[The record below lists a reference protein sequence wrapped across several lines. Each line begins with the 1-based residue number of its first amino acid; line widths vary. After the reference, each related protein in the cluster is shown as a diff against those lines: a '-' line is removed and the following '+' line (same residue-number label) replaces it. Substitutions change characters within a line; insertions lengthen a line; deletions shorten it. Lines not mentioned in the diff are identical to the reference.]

1 MRISEWEQAPVYF
14 DNLLD
19 LIYLAPSSESE

>member
-1 MRISEWEQAPVYF
+1 MRNSEWEEAPVYF
-14 DNLLD
+14 GSLLD